1 MSEVSS
7 GGGIAL
13 DGASSELAPIGG
25 NAPAAAVPAAR
36 VEEAEH
42 AGALREGR
50 GTLVTRALLVAD
62 TVALSCAYAVAVAVE
77 AASSGRGA
85 ATLTALLAAPPLM
98 LVGARLGG
106 LYGRDE
112 QRPDH
117 STLDELPSLFQLATA
132 GTWIAVLV
140 GWAAAGNIALAPAAA
155 FWSASAV
162 FLAVSRSTARA
173 AVRRDPAYVQ
183 NTLIVGAGEV
193 GQLVARKLLHH
204 PEFGLR
210 VVGFVDASPRELRS
224 GIDGLPVLGAAKDAA
239 HIVRAY
245 DVDRVV
251 VAFSND
257 RHDVLVP
264 LLRALRDLSVQ
275 VDFVPRLFEAVG
287 PVASVQLVEGL
298 PLVSLPPARSSRVAR
313 RTKRIADVSI
323 ASGILFL
330 TLPLL
335 AWIAWRIKRDSPG
348 PVLFRQTRLGERQ
361 TPFTLLKFRT
371 MRVDTDAEP
380 HREYIR
386 AIMDISASPSA
397 NNLFKLDRS
406 GDVTRVGAWLRRTSL
421 DELPQ
426 LINVVRGD
434 MSLVG
439 PRPCMAYET
448 EHFERHHF
456 DRFLVPAGMTGL
468 WQVTARAHST
478 FKEALDLDAS
488 YARSW
493 SLKLDVALL
502 VRTPL
507 SLLRGKAT
515 R

>member
-1 MSEVSS
+1 MTS
-7 GGGIAL
+7 GGQIAL
-13 DGASSELAPIGG
+13 ESAPADLAPNISSTSPMLTAPASSYEELGR
-25 NAPAAAVPAAR
+25 AALVP
-36 VEEAEH
+36 
-42 AGALREGR
+42 REGR
-50 GTLVTRALLVAD
+50 GALVTRALLVAD
-62 TVALSCAYAVAVAVE
+62 TVALSCAYAVAVGVE
-77 AASSGRGA
+77 AAA
-85 ATLTALLAAPPLM
+85 ADRDGGTLTALLAAPPLM
-98 LVGARLGG
+98 LLGARLSG

-117 STLDELPSLFQLATA
+117 STLDELAGLFQLATA
-132 GTWIAVLV
+132 GTWLAVLL
-140 GWAAAGNIALAPAAA
+140 GWAVAGHVALAPAAA
-155 FWSASAV
+155 FWVASAACLTV
-162 FLAVSRSTARA
+162 ARSVARA
-173 AVRRDPAYVQ
+173 SARRSPAYTQ
-183 NTLIVGAGEV
+183 KTLIVGAGEV

-204 PEFGLR
+204 PEFGLQ
-210 VVGFVDASPRELRS
+210 VVGFVDATPRELRS
-224 GIDGLPVLGAAKDAA
+224 GIDGLPVLGAPADAA

-264 LLRALRDLSVQ
+264 LLRSLRDLSVQ

-298 PLVSLPPARSSRVAR
+298 PLVSLPPMRTSRLARRAKRVADAA
-313 RTKRIADVSI
+313 IAASI
-323 ASGILFL
+323 LLVTF
-330 TLPLL
+330 PLL

-348 PVLFRQTRLGERQ
+348 PVLFRQTRLGEGQ
-361 TPFTLLKFRT
+361 KPFTLLKFRT
-371 MRVDTDAEP
+371 MSVGTDAEP
-380 HREYIR
+380 HREYVR
-386 AIMDISASPSA
+386 AIMDVNASPSA

-406 GDVTRVGAWLRRTSL
+406 KDVTQVGAWLRRASL

-426 LINVVRGD
+426 LVNVVRGD

-439 PRPCMAYET
+439 PRPCLAYET
-448 EHFERHHF
+448 ELFEPHHF

-493 SLKLDVALL
+493 SLRLDATLL

-507 SLLRGKAT
+507 ALLRGKAT

>member
-1 MSEVSS
+1 VSS

-13 DGASSELAPIGG
+13 EGVSPELAPMGG
-25 NAPAAAVPAAR
+25 SAPAVASTATRFEELEHRAV
-36 VEEAEH
+36 
-42 AGALREGR
+42 ALREGR
-50 GTLVTRALLVAD
+50 GGLVTRALLVAD
-62 TVALSCAYAVAVAVE
+62 TVALSCAYAVAVGVE
-77 AASSGRGA
+77 AASSSRGA
-85 ATLTALLAAPPLM
+85 ATLTSLLAAPPLM
-98 LVGARLGG
+98 LLGARLSG

-117 STLDELPSLFQLATA
+117 STLDEAAGLFQLATV
-132 GTWIAVLV
+132 GTWIAVLL
-140 GWAAAGNIALAPAAA
+140 GWAVAGNISLAPAAA
-155 FWSASAV
+155 FWAASAA

-173 AVRRDPAYVQ
+173 TVRRNPAYVQ

-210 VVGFVDASPRELRS
+210 VVGFVDASPRELRG
-224 GIDGLPVLGAAKDAA
+224 GIDGVPVLGAPKDAA
-239 HIVRAY
+239 HLVRAY

-275 VDFVPRLFEAVG
+275 VDFVPRLFDAVG

-298 PLVSLPPARSSRVAR
+298 PLVSLPPARSSRLAR
-313 RTKRIADVSI
+313 RAKRVVDVTV
-323 ASGILFL
+323 ASTILCL

-348 PVLFRQTRLGERQ
+348 PVLFRQTRLGGGQ
-361 TPFTLLKFRT
+361 KAFTLLKFRT
-371 MRVDTDAEP
+371 MRVDTDSEP

-386 AIMDISASPSA
+386 AIMDVSASPAA

-426 LINVVRGD
+426 LINVVRGE

-439 PRPCMAYET
+439 PRPCIAYET
-448 EHFERHHF
+448 ELFEPHHF

-478 FKEALDLDAS
+478 FKEALDLDAA

-493 SLKLDVALL
+493 SLKLDLSLL
-502 VRTPL
+502 FRTPL